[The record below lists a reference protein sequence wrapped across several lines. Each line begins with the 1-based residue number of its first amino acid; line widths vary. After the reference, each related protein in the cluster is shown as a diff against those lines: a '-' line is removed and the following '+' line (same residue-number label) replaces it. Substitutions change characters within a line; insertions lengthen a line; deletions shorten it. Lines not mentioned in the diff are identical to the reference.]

1 VRLAE
6 EHIKGLQASLTAAE
20 ARYRSKLSDFGI
32 ASSPKN
38 NPFAILEEVNAPPK
52 ATEPNPWL
60 IILLSVAAGLG
71 IGIGVAVALEYTK
84 SCFRSV
90 YDVSRVLPVPVLGNI
105 NKIVTRRESKQRLT
119 RRVVVGAAS
128 FLVLGT
134 LAFVTWAWAHDQES
148 GLLSPAL
155 RKAIEG
161 LRAALK

>member
-1 VRLAE
+1 M
-6 EHIKGLQASLTAAE
+6 LQTSLTAAE
-20 ARYRSKLSDFGI
+20 QAYQKKVSDFTV

-38 NPFAILEEVNAPPK
+38 NPFAIIEEVNAPLK

-60 IILLSVAAGLG
+60 IVVLSVAAGLG
-71 IGIGVAVALEYTK
+71 IGIGLAVALEYTK

-90 YDVSRVLPVPVLGNI
+90 IDVSRVLPVPILGNI
-105 NKIVTRRESKQRLT
+105 NQIVTRRETKQRLT
-119 RRVVVGAAS
+119 RRMVVGAAS

-134 LAFVTWAWAHDQES
+134 LAFVTWAWAHDQDS